1 MYLRIINDTITYPY
15 TIQQLKLDNPNV
27 TFPENLTEAI
37 LIEWG
42 MFSVQQTVKPND
54 YTKNISEGTPQLVDG
69 IYNQTWNESNSSEEE
84 INIRIENKWIEIRN
98 LRDQLLL
105 ESDWTQLA
113 DSPQITNNDWK
124 AYRQYLRDITSQ
136 SNPFDISWPTKP

>member
-1 MYLRIINDTITYPY
+1 MYLRIINDTIIYPY
-15 TIQQLKLDNPNV
+15 TIQQLKLDNSNV
-27 TFPENLTEAI
+27 TFPENLTDAV
-37 LIEWG
+37 LLEWD
-42 MFSVQQTVKPND
+42 MIAVHQTPKPND
-54 YTKNISEGTPQLVDG
+54 YTKNISEGTPELVDG
-69 IYNQTWNESNSSEEE
+69 TYNQTWNQSNASETE
-84 INIRIENKWIEIRN
+84 INIRIESKWIEIRN

-124 AYRQYLRDITSQ
+124 SYRQYLRDITSQ

>member
-1 MYLRIINDTITYPY
+1 MYLRIINDTIIYPY
-15 TIQQLKLDNPNV
+15 TIQQLKLDNSNV
-27 TFPENLTEAI
+27 TFPENLTDAT
-37 LIEWG
+37 LLEWG
-42 MFSVQQTVKPND
+42 MIVVHQTAKPND
-54 YTKNISEGTPQLVDG
+54 YTKNIFEGTPELVDG
-69 IYNQTWNESNSSEEE
+69 IYNQIWNQSNASEQE
-84 INIRIENKWIEIRN
+84 INIRIESKWIEIRN

-124 AYRQYLRDITSQ
+124 LYRQSLRDITSQ

>member
-15 TIQQLKLDNPNV
+15 TIEELKLDNPNV
-27 TFPENLTEAI
+27 TFPQTLSDAI
-37 LIEWG
+37 LIEWD
-42 MFSVQQTVKPND
+42 MFPVQQTPKPND
-54 YTKNISEGTPQLVDG
+54 YTKNITEGTPELINDV
-69 IYNQTWNESNSSEEE
+69 YFQTWNQSNTSDSE
-84 INIRIENKWIEIRN
+84 INSRIEAKWIEVRIF
-98 LRDQLLL
+98 RDELLL

-124 AYRQYLRDITSQ
+124 IYRQSLRDITNQ

>member
-15 TIQQLKLDNPNV
+15 TIEELKLDNPNV
-27 TFPENLTEAI
+27 TFPQTLSDTI
-37 LIEWG
+37 LIEWD
-42 MFSVQQTVKPND
+42 MFPVQQTPKPND
-54 YTKNISEGTPQLVDG
+54 YTKNITEGTPELIDDV
-69 IYNQTWNESNSSEEE
+69 YFQTWNQSNASDSE
-84 INIRIENKWIEIRN
+84 INSRIEAKWIEVRMF
-98 LRDQLLL
+98 RDELLL

-124 AYRQYLRDITSQ
+124 IYRQSLRDITNQ